1 MKKEYEPLRG
11 KHHTELQPAR
21 FTQLRKMMM
30 RMGKPQLQAL
40 VKADIPILSS
50 AAKASLV
57 INHGMKF
64 SSIKEE
70 LIPYLDIFPLDEE
83 KKSKFKSVEPQVIN
97 RIQKMMKGSREEKNS
112 IAMMMN
118 YLMPPEVVDM
128 VRDKLKITAK
138 RGKIKF

>member
-1 MKKEYEPLRG
+1 
-11 KHHTELQPAR
+11 
-21 FTQLRKMMM
+21 
-30 RMGKPQLQAL
+30 
-40 VKADIPILSS
+40 
-50 AAKASLV
+50 
-57 INHGMKF
+57 
-64 SSIKEE
+64 